1 MAYVINKTNGETLFV
16 VQDGG
21 ISSAGGLTFFGK
33 KYPNYGK
40 LQNENFLKLLENFSN
55 STAPTSPLEGQLWW
69 DSANKSIKIYDTTQV
84 GGWVELPTAKS
95 IVGTVNQIAATVSG
109 KTVTL
114 SLPQSIHT
122 AANPTFNRLSLGQN
136 TGTAPIDI
144 SSTTLVV
151 NLNSDLLDGNHGS
164 YYLNYNNFTNKPLLG
179 TISSQDADNV
189 SITGG
194 SIKDIEPLPI
204 ASGGTAAN
212 DVASAR
218 TNLGLGTGNTPEF
231 TRLTLSVES
240 GTAPLTV
247 ASDTVV
253 TNLNA
258 DLLDGKHG
266 SYYLDYSKFSN
277 TPTVGNGTIKI
288 QSDGGLSGSGQFL
301 LNQTTDSTI
310 TISHGNTS
318 SVENVSNTNGN
329 VIQSVGFDTYGHVT
343 SASSVDLDNRYYTKT
358 SADQTFLKS
367 IGLASSSTI
376 GGIKMRLSG
385 NVLYIRNDGANA

>member
-277 TPTVGNGTIKI
+277 TPTIGNGTIKI
-288 QSDGGLSGSGQFL
+288 ESGGGLSGSVQFL

-343 SASSVDLDNRYYTKT
+343 SASSVNLDNRYYTKT

>member
-1 MAYVINKTNGETLFV
+1 MAYVINKTNGQTLTV
-16 VQDGG
+16 IQDGD
-21 ISSAGGLTFFGK
+21 ISSIGGLTFFGK

-277 TPTVGNGTIKI
+277 TPTIGNGTIKI
-288 QSDGGLSGSGQFL
+288 ESGGGMSGSGQFL

-310 TISHGNTS
+310 TISHGSTS

-343 SASSVDLDNRYYTKT
+343 SASSVNLDNRYYTKT

-367 IGLASSSTI
+367 IGLSSSSTI

>member
-1 MAYVINKTNGETLFV
+1 LFV

-69 DSANKSIKIYDTTQV
+69 DSANKSIKIYHTTQV

-277 TPTVGNGTIKI
+277 TPTIGNGTIKI
-288 QSDGGLSGSGQFL
+288 ESGGGLSGSGQFL
-301 LNQTTDSTI
+301 LNQTTSSTI

-343 SASSVDLDNRYYTKT
+343 SASSVNLDNRYYTKT

>member
-277 TPTVGNGTIKI
+277 TPTIGNGTIKI
-288 QSDGGLSGSGQFL
+288 ESGGGLSGSGQFL
-301 LNQTTDSTI
+301 LNQTTSSTI

-343 SASSVDLDNRYYTKT
+343 SASSVNLDNRYYTKT

>member
-329 VIQSVGFDTYGHVT
+329 VIQSVGFDIYGHVT
-343 SASSVDLDNRYYTKT
+343 SASSVNLDNRYYTKT

-367 IGLASSSTI
+367 IELASSSTI

>member
-277 TPTVGNGTIKI
+277 TPTIGNGTIKI
-288 QSDGGLSGSGQFL
+288 ESGGGLSGSVQFL

-310 TISHGNTS
+310 TISHENTS

-343 SASSVDLDNRYYTKT
+343 SASSVNLDNRYYTKT

>member
-95 IVGTVNQIAATVSG
+95 IVGTVNQISATVSG

-277 TPTVGNGTIKI
+277 TPTIGNGTIKI
-288 QSDGGLSGSGQFL
+288 ESGGGLSGSGQFL

-343 SASSVDLDNRYYTKT
+343 SVSSVNLDNRYYTKT

-367 IGLASSSTI
+367 IELSSSSTI

>member
-1 MAYVINKTNGETLFV
+1 MAYVINKTNGGTLFV

-212 DVASAR
+212 DAASAR

-277 TPTVGNGTIKI
+277 TPTIGNGTIKI
-288 QSDGGLSGSGQFL
+288 ESGGGLSGSVQFL

-343 SASSVDLDNRYYTKT
+343 SASSVNLDNRYYTKT